1 MFSLENK
8 KRDNYY
14 IFIIISLTQVEVAGF
29 EQHPRCPDR
38 RVLRVSNDESEGLR
52 DFGVSGFHIDG
63 MFMEKPNSHSIY
75 HIIEVPTKGTTGR
88 PSQNIFTFI
97 FVLTILQKRSA
108 KKSLGFFL
116 KSWHWL
122 I

>member
-1 MFSLENK
+1 M
-8 KRDNYY
+8 
-14 IFIIISLTQVEVAGF
+14 EVAGF

-88 PSQNIFTFI
+88 LSQNIFVFFCRI
-97 FVLTILQKRSA
+97 FTNNT
-108 KKSLGFFL
+108 FFL
-116 KSWHWL
+116 YLMQMCILTLSSRWEKNMENCH
-122 I
+122 IRAMVI